1 MVSRRRNPCCRVC
14 APAVVGAPGQ
24 VKSSSGSFK
33 TTLLILNILN
43 PFPPTVRGTQ
53 CTLIRRM
60 FNCSIRCLSP
70 CGLARWGRRLRFSDS
85 VGGWVGCRASLLL
98 ARQKMVTTPASGTHQ
113 QFLLYSLSHR
123 MRVRTPPPFQT
134 RINQRHAAPFSTAI
148 ADMGVKTLHTPILVF
163 YWQRAE
169 QHRRENDVEQQRT
182 AEVPTHAGGDPASRP
197 TYICEHVP
205 FVMRTRED
213 MVRVNLVRQ
222 RSTLRA
228 P

>member
-1 MVSRRRNPCCRVC
+1 MQSFPITGEAKDGNYPCVRH
-14 APAVVGAPGQ
+14 ASTISAL
-24 VKSSSGSFK
+24 F
-33 TTLLILNILN
+33 TL
-43 PFPPTVRGTQ
+43 PPY
-53 CTLIRRM
+53 
-60 FNCSIRCLSP
+60 
-70 CGLARWGRRLRFSDS
+70 
-85 VGGWVGCRASLLL
+85 AS
-98 ARQKMVTTPASGTHQ
+98 TH
-113 QFLLYSLSHR
+113 
-123 MRVRTPPPFQT
+123 PPPFQT
-134 RINQRHAAPFSTAI
+134 RTNQRHAAPFSTAI